1 MKPLSLEGHKY
12 GTLHVVA
19 RHPENDAKG
28 QTRWK
33 CLCKLEYG
41 GCGNTKVIIGA
52 DLRSGNTIS
61 CGCVG
66 KENRRKSLFKH
77 GLTDSHEHHIWV
89 KMVQR
94 CHNEKNPAYPDYGG
108 RGITVCERW
117 KENFAAFYEDMGPRP
132 SLEHTVERKDSDG
145 SYCKDN
151 CHWATRLEQGNNTRR
166 NVYYEFDGERKT
178 LSAWCRE
185 LNINY
190 KAMHHLLTTEMSFE
204 DAADKLIKEGKT
216 FSSK

>member
-66 KENRRKSLFKH
+66 KENRRKSRLKH
-77 GLTDSHEHHIWV
+77 GLTDSHEYHIWF
-89 KMVQR
+89 KMILR
-94 CHNEKNPAYPDYGG
+94 CHNEKDPAYPDYGG
-108 RGITVCERW
+108 RGIAVCDSW
-117 KENFAAFYEDMGPRP
+117 KENFAVFYEDMGPRP
-132 SLEHTVERKDSDG
+132 SHDHSIDRR
-145 SYCKDN
+145 DN
-151 CHWATRLEQGNNTRR
+151 DKGYFKENCRWATKKEQANNKR
-166 NVYYEFDGERKT
+166 NNNVHEIDGIKKT
-178 LSAWCRE
+178 LAEWCENFNVDYRAVWAR
-185 LNINY
+185 LDLGW
-190 KAMHHLLTTEMSFE
+190 AVE
-204 DAADKLIKEGKT
+204 DALKLPRYARKP
-216 FSSK
+216 S